1 MKRSTIPLRFVTL
14 SALALTLLLAA
25 ACGGGG
31 SGSDPLPEPPG
42 GGGGVTATFTGDANN
57 GDPGDVSM
65 EAGASS
71 GGDFDVDVKVN
82 GPLVNLFGV
91 AFRIDVPADIRLL
104 PGSSSNGSVLL
115 PGAASTIFDVS
126 QTAVGEDV
134 LVTATR
140 VQPQAGFDS
149 GVDLAAGLS
158 HLMTLR
164 FRATDATAGNMN
176 PTNTGQRQCDVPS
189 ETCPNVVVVF
199 TGGDITA
206 N

>member
-1 MKRSTIPLRFVTL
+1 MKRSSISLRFATL

-31 SGSDPLPEPPG
+31 SGTDPLPQPPG
-42 GGGGVTATFTGDANN
+42 GGGSVTATFTGDANN
-57 GDPGDVSM
+57 GGPGDVSM

-82 GPLVNLFGV
+82 GPLNRLFGV
-91 AFRIDVPADIRLL
+91 AFRIDVPADIELL
-104 PGSSSNGSVLL
+104 PGSSSIGSVLL
-115 PGAASTIFDVS
+115 PGAASTIFDAS
-126 QTAVGEDV
+126 QTAAGADV

-149 GVDLAAGLS
+149 GVNLVAGLS
-158 HLMTLR
+158 HVMTLR

-176 PTNTGQRQCDVPS
+176 PTNTEQRQCDVPS
-189 ETCPNVVVVF
+189 ETCPAVAVDF